1 MEEGKQEG
9 RGKVYLDI
17 LSKKCSLSLL
27 QLQHRISLQYRSY
40 LNYSDSV
47 YMSNSL
53 AKERKSLLVLMLVTL
68 VRC

>member
-17 LSKKCSLSLL
+17 LSKKYSLSLL

>member
-17 LSKKCSLSLL
+17 LSKKYSLSLL

-53 AKERKSLLVLMLVTL
+53 ARERKSLLVLMLVTL

>member
-17 LSKKCSLSLL
+17 LSKKYSLLLL